1 MKGKRASRLPVED
14 AVSAGGVVYRQGKD
28 GIEVV
33 ICGRTRDGVW
43 GLPKGTPAPGEAL
56 EETAVR
62 EVSEE
67 TGLQVRPVAKIGT
80 IEYWFVRP
88 QEKVRVHKRVHHYL
102 MVPIGGSLDQ
112 HDWEYDRVEWV
123 PLEEAL
129 RRLTYKNE
137 ADILRRV
144 PDLVREVESRDHSS

>member
-1 MKGKRASRLPVED
+1 MSGKRRARLPVEE
-14 AVSAGGVVYRQGKD
+14 AVSAGGVVFRRGAN

-43 GLPKGTPAPGEAL
+43 GLPKGTPAPGESL
-56 EETAVR
+56 EEAAVR

-67 TGLQVRPVAKIGT
+67 TGLQVRPLRKIGT
-80 IEYWFVRP
+80 IEYWFAKP

-102 MVPIGGSLDQ
+102 MVPVGGSIDQ

-123 PLEEAL
+123 PVEEAL
-129 RRLTYKNE
+129 ARLSYRNE
-137 ADILRRV
+137 AEVVRKAV
-144 PDLVREVESRDHSS
+144 QLVREMEGE